1 MQGNAL
7 SLLAVPR
14 NSTFLKYIL
23 MADVRCQLLAQQAH
37 PSGCPAAA
45 ACAGEVH
52 THRASQLHFGRWN
65 TTHQR
70 RIIPCFKETIHL
82 KGSAALLRVWEGEG
96 LFVQLLHDVLVIL
109 VTCSG
114 PTQAGLDSRY
124 PVVFILT
131 VRTLRR
137 ECRVESASFHSKKII
152 QHLCLLS
159 HCCDF
164 Q

>member
-7 SLLAVPR
+7 SLLAVPL
-14 NSTFLKYIL
+14 NSTFLKYIC

-37 PSGCPAAA
+37 PMGAQLQLPVL
-45 ACAGEVH
+45 GRVD

-96 LFVQLLHDVLVIL
+96 LFVQLLHDVLVCFSYML
-109 VTCSG
+109 WSNPSWAGQQVSSG
-114 PTQAGLDSRY
+114 VYSDCQD
-124 PVVFILT
+124 
-131 VRTLRR
+131 
-137 ECRVESASFHSKKII
+137 VEEGVQSGISII
-152 QHLCLLS
+152 S
-159 HCCDF
+159 
-164 Q
+164 